1 MPKKFQLP
9 FDYGHLAFIYDSEKI
24 KTPPRS
30 LKDLSHPRFR
40 KKIVVESPVSSAPG
54 LSFLHWTILQFG
66 EKGFADYW
74 QKLSPNLITITSGWS
89 AAYGMFTKGEAP
101 IVLSYVTSPAYHK
114 IVEGE
119 KKYRAAIFREGH
131 YPQVEFAAI
140 VKKSKNL
147 TLANK
152 FIDFMLGEDFQKAIP
167 TSNWMYPVITYE
179 KLPSAFDKQPKTLPL
194 LDEKLIAKKQRE
206 WFRKWKSAIR

>member
-1 MPKKFQLP
+1 M
-9 FDYGHLAFIYDSEKI
+9 
-24 KTPPRS
+24 
-30 LKDLSHPRFR
+30 
-40 KKIVVESPVSSAPG
+40 
-54 LSFLHWTILQFG
+54 
-66 EKGFADYW
+66 
-74 QKLSPNLITITSGWS
+74 NWS
-89 AAYGMFTKGEAP
+89 AAYGLFTKEEAP

-119 KKYRAAIFREGH
+119 KKYRAAIFEEGH
-131 YPQVEFAAI
+131 YSQVEFAAI

-206 WFRKWKSAIR
+206 WFRQWKSAIR

>member
-1 MPKKFQLP
+1 MYNVL
-9 FDYGHLAFIYDSEKI
+9 L
-24 KTPPRS
+24 
-30 LKDLSHPRFR
+30 
-40 KKIVVESPVSSAPG
+40 
-54 LSFLHWTILQFG
+54 
-66 EKGFADYW
+66 
-74 QKLSPNLITITSGWS
+74 QKLAALYFFSPSQWLVCCLWN
-89 AAYGMFTKGEAP
+89 TKGEAP

-140 VKKSKNL
+140 VKKSKKQK
-147 TLANK
+147 LANK

-194 LDEKLIAKKQRE
+194 LDEN
-206 WFRKWKSAIR
+206 